1 MSSWRDICAIDDIL
15 PDSGVGALID
25 GQQVAV
31 FRCGNGLYGLDNL
44 DPASDANVLAR
55 GIVGDLR
62 GEPVVA
68 SPIFKHHYS
77 LLTGRCLEDGDRSVA
92 TWPVRVRAGRVELWP
107 KPWRGRSGGRGRL
120 VVIGNGMAGMRVVE
134 ELLELA
140 PARYDITV
148 FGAEPRGNY
157 NRVLLSPV
165 LAGECGAEEIITHP
179 RSWYEERGIRLHAG
193 QEVVKID
200 RVRRVVRTADGIEA
214 GYDRLLLATG
224 AVPFVPPVPGHDL
237 PGVVAFR
244 SLADV
249 EAMLA
254 QASGGGAAVVI
265 GGGLLGMEAAA
276 GLRQR
281 GMSVAVVHLAS
292 HLMERQLDETAAAM
306 LQESLEARG
315 IGFHLGARTHAIEGG
330 PVVTGVRLEDGRLLP
345 ARLVVIAAGI
355 LPNIALARSAGLQCG
370 RGVLVDDTL
379 QTFDPRI
386 YAVGECVEHRRTTYG
401 LVAPLYEQAAV
412 CARHLAELGTRRY
425 TGSAQETRL
434 KVTGIEVFSAGD
446 VRGGD
451 GRETIVLRDARRG
464 VYRRVVVADGR
475 LRGALLFGDT
485 SEAPWYTELLKSGRP
500 VAAFRNDLLFGPRA
514 GAAS

>member
-1 MSSWRDICAIDDIL
+1 MSWRDICALDDIL

-68 SPIFKHHYS
+68 SPIYKHHYS
-77 LLTGRCLEDGDRSVA
+77 LLTGRCLEDEGCSVS
-92 TWPVRVRAGRVELWP
+92 TWPVRLRAGRVELWP
-107 KPWRGRSGGRGRL
+107 KPWRRRGGGRSRL

-140 PARYDITV
+140 PSRYDITV
-148 FGAEPRGNY
+148 FGAEPHDNY

-165 LAGECGAEEIITHP
+165 LAGEREAREIVTHT

-193 QEVVKID
+193 EEVMAID
-200 RVRRVVRTADGIEA
+200 RVRRTVRTAGGLEA

-224 AVPFVPPVPGHDL
+224 AVPVMPAIAGHDL

-254 QASGGGAAVVI
+254 RATVGASAVVI
-265 GGGLLGMEAAA
+265 GGGLLGLEAAA
-276 GLRQR
+276 GLRRR
-281 GMSVAVVHLAS
+281 GMPVTVVHLAP

-306 LQESLEARG
+306 LRESLEARG
-315 IGFHLGARTHAIEGG
+315 IVFHLGARTTAIEGSEA
-330 PVVTGVRLEDGRLLP
+330 VTAVQLAGGQRLP

-355 LPNIALARSAGLQCG
+355 QPNVALARAAGLQCR

-386 YAVGECVEHRRTTYG
+386 YAVGECVEHRSTTYG
-401 LVAPLYEQAAV
+401 LVAPLIEQAMV

-425 TGSAQETRL
+425 AGSMQATQL
-434 KVTGIEVFSAGD
+434 KVTGIEVYSAGD
-446 VRGGD
+446 IQGGA
-451 GRETIVLRDARRG
+451 GAEALVLRDARRG
-464 VYRRVVVADGR
+464 IYRRVVVAGGR
-475 LRGALLFGDT
+475 VRGVLLYGDIRD
-485 SEAPWYTELLKSGRP
+485 APWYAELLRSARP
-500 VAAFRNDLLFGPRA
+500 VAELREQLLFGPPAR
-514 GAAS
+514 AAS